1 MTVLRLIAAF
11 MLAAAAAA
19 QAAPKPPVKAVARP
33 AAVNWLDVIVAT
45 PEGGFRQGNP
55 AAKVRLLE
63 FGALTC
69 PHCAAFAREDV
80 PILRRDY
87 VATGRVSYEY
97 RPFLLNG
104 ADFGPALLVEC
115 QSPAAAVRLIDGFYE
130 QQAIWTEPYFT
141 PLPEDVQKQLE
152 ALPEERQI
160 GAFAAR
166 YGLDGFMRAHGMT
179 RARFDA
185 CTSDKANIA
194 KLKAIRDDANKNYGL
209 TAVPT
214 FVINGKTV
222 TDVYTWAALK
232 PALDAALTH

>member
-1 MTVLRLIAAF
+1 MIVRLIAASL
-11 MLAAAAAA
+11 LAAAAAA
-19 QAAPKPPVKAVARP
+19 AAAPPPRAAAHTP
-33 AAVNWLDVIVAT
+33 AAVNWLDVVVAT

-55 AAKVRLLE
+55 NARVRLLE

-80 PILRRDY
+80 PVLRRDY

-104 ADFGPALLVEC
+104 ADFAPALLVEC
-115 QSPAAAVRLIDGFYE
+115 EAPAAALRLIDGFYE
-130 QQAIWTEPYFT
+130 QQAIWTEPFFT
-141 PLPEDVQKQLE
+141 PLPDDVQKELA

-166 YGLDGFMRAHGMT
+166 YGLDGFMRARGMT

-185 CTSDKANIA
+185 CTGDRANIA
-194 KLKAIRDDANKNYGL
+194 RLKAIRDDANKNYGL

-214 FVINGKTV
+214 FAINGRTV
-222 TDVYTWAALK
+222 REAYTWAALK
-232 PALDAALTH
+232 PALDAALAH